1 MGMLM
6 ARYVVR
12 VPAIAAAPREDLV
25 RTVGPVVQ
33 GHLTGSLEPSERRR
47 ATRST

>member
-1 MGMLM
+1 
-6 ARYVVR
+6 
-12 VPAIAAAPREDLV
+12 
-25 RTVGPVVQ
+25 VGPVVK